1 MHDRRDAGHEEC
13 TTGGMHN
20 MRNAQQGGGQDR
32 WGAGHEGCTTG
43 GMQDMRNAR
52 QEGCRT

>member
-20 MRNAQQGGGQDR
+20 MRNALQGGG
-32 WGAGHEGCTTG
+32 G
-43 GMQDMRNAR
+43 
-52 QEGCRT
+52 RTEAMGRMLGVAPPTLLL